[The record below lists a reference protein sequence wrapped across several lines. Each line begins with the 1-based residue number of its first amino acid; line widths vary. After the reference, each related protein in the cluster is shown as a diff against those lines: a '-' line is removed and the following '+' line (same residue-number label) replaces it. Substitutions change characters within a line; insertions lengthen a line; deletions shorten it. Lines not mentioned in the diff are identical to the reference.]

1 MIRGIILLTT
11 IIFLT
16 ISCDYQPVYKGV
28 KKLNLNLEIKEIE
41 GDNSINSIIQSELKK
56 YSSKDKQK
64 NYLIKILSNYD
75 KISISK
81 DITGKVSIY
90 RSTIIVNFDITDN
103 DNKESKKITIER
115 SFTLKN
121 YLNNFEQI
129 NYENTLKKNSSK
141 SIADE
146 FAKKLLSLKWF

>member
-64 NYLIKILSNYD
+64 NYLINTNFRQI
-75 KISISK
+75 
-81 DITGKVSIY
+81 GK
-90 RSTIIVNFDITDN
+90 
-103 DNKESKKITIER
+103 
-115 SFTLKN
+115 L
-121 YLNNFEQI
+121 
-129 NYENTLKKNSSK
+129 LKK
-141 SIADE
+141 
-146 FAKKLLSLKWF
+146 

>member
-56 YSSKDKQK
+56 YSSQDKQK

-75 KISISK
+75 KIPISK

-90 RSTIIVNFDITDN
+90 RSTMIVNFDITDN

-146 FAKKLLSLKWF
+146 FAKKLLSLK

>member
-56 YSSKDKQK
+56 YSSQDKQK

-75 KISISK
+75 KIPISK

-90 RSTIIVNFDITDN
+90 RSTMMVNFDITDN

-129 NYENTLKKNSSK
+129 NYENSIKKNLSK

-146 FAKKLLSLKWF
+146 FTKKLLSLK

>member
-129 NYENTLKKNSSK
+129 NYENSIKKNLSK

-146 FAKKLLSLKWF
+146 FTKKLLSLK

>member
-16 ISCDYQPVYKGV
+16 ISCDYQPVYKEV

-146 FAKKLLSLKWF
+146 FAKKLLSLK

>member
-1 MIRGIILLTT
+1 MVRGIILLTT
-11 IIFLT
+11 IIFFTL
-16 ISCDYQPVYKGV
+16 SCDYQPVYKGI

-41 GDNSINSIIQSELKK
+41 GDKNINSIIQSELKK
-56 YSSKDKQK
+56 YSSQDKQK

-75 KISISK
+75 KIPISK

-90 RSTIIVNFDITDN
+90 RSTMIVNFDITDN

-129 NYENTLKKNSSK
+129 NYENSIKKNFSK

-146 FAKKLLSLKWF
+146 FTKKLLSLK

>member
-1 MIRGIILLTT
+1 MIKKIILLTT

-146 FAKKLLSLKWF
+146 FAKKLLSLK

>member
-146 FAKKLLSLKWF
+146 FAKKLLSLK